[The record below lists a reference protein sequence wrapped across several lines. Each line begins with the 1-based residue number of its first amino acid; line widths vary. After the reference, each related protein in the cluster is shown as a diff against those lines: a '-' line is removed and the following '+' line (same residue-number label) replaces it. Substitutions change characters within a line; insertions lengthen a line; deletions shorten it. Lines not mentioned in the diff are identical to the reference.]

1 MKTFTFHR
9 WITENGTRVYK
20 EFVFQAANWTAAR
33 KMMSDAI
40 KVHG

>member
-9 WITENGTRVYK
+9 WIPENGTMVYK
-20 EFVFQAANWTAAR
+20 EFTFLAANWTIAR

-40 KVHG
+40 KALA